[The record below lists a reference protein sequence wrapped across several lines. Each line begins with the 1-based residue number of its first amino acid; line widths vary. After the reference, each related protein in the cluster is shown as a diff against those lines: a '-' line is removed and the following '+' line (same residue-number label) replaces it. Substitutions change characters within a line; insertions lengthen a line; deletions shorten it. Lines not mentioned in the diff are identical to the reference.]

1 METKARYTLIGI
13 FTLAVIVAGF
23 AFVYWL
29 ESTGGLRERALYRV
43 RFETTVSGLNT
54 GSGVF
59 FNGIRVGE
67 VTGLRLDPAHPKQ
80 VEAVIAVTPDTPIR
94 ADTRAAIDFQ
104 GLTGVATVTLTGG
117 SASAPLLAPS
127 EGKPP
132 LLTADKDAGGSMTQ
146 AARDTL
152 QRLDK
157 ILADNAEPLHNAITN
172 LDTFS
177 GALARNSER
186 IDGILIGLERMTGG
200 AAGKAP
206 PVVYDLAAPSS
217 FPPLPSPPEGQLVVA
232 DPTVMF
238 EFDTVKILATP
249 EDGKA
254 VDFGNAQWSDTL
266 PKLFQ
271 AKVIQ
276 GFENAGYLQQVSRPV
291 DGLNADYTLL
301 TDIRTFHIS
310 PSPERQAKVEF
321 MAKILTADG
330 RVIAARSFHAS
341 APAPAMDAASAT
353 AALSEA
359 FGKAVTELVLWT
371 ASATGKPSTT
381 GPHEKPS

>member
-1 METKARYTLIGI
+1 METKARYTLIGL

-29 ESTGGLRERALYRV
+29 EGVGGLRERALYRV

-67 VTGLRLDPAHPKQ
+67 VRGLRLDPAHPKQ
-80 VEAVIAVTPDTPIR
+80 VEAVIAVAPDTPIR

-117 SASAPLLAPS
+117 SASAPFLEPLAG
-127 EGKPP
+127 EPP
-132 LLTADKDAGGSMTQ
+132 LLTADKDAGGTMTQ

-157 ILADNAEPLHNAITN
+157 ILAENAEPLHNAIAN

-177 GALARNSER
+177 GALARNSDR
-186 IDGILIGLERMTGG
+186 IDDVIAGLQRMTGG

-206 PVVYDLAAPSS
+206 AVVYELAVPGV
-217 FPPLPSPPEGQLVVA
+217 FPPLPAPPRGQLVVA

-238 EFDTVKILATP
+238 EFDTNKILAAP

-266 PKLFQ
+266 AKLFQ
-271 AKVIQ
+271 AKVVQ
-276 GFENAGYLQQVSRPV
+276 SFENAGYLRQVSRPV
-291 DGLNADYTLL
+291 DGLAADYTLL
-301 TDIRTFHIS
+301 TDIRMFHIS

-330 RVIAARSFHAS
+330 RVIAARLFQATAS
-341 APAPAMDAASAT
+341 LQAMDALSAT
-353 AALSEA
+353 AALGEA

-371 ASATGKPSTT
+371 AETTAKPS
-381 GPHEKPS
+381 